1 MDLLLAEQT
10 LLLALDDVKGND
22 TVVWAGEGGLAAALL
37 LDLARR
43 ELLRV
48 DDDKTLR
55 ALDGEAPGHR
65 VLADAHRVITG
76 SAKRRTPKGWVDRLP
91 QELKPLRERLARGLV
106 AQGVLTEESS
116 KVMGLFSRT
125 RFPTA
130 DPGPEEQLRGRLTEV
145 LLDGRAP
152 TEEEALLV
160 GLMLPLGLVDRVV
173 PKSERGI
180 AARRAAQVAEQ
191 GVAGGAVQQAVKDLQ
206 LAVLVGGVLVPAAG
220 AGGSS

>member
-1 MDLLLAEQT
+1 MELLLAEQT

-22 TVVWAGEGGLAAALL
+22 TVVWAGEGGLAAGLL

-43 ELLRV
+43 ELLTV
-48 DDDKTLR
+48 DADTTLR
-55 ALDGEAPGHR
+55 ALDGAEPEHG
-65 VLADAHRVITG
+65 VLADAYRILRG
-76 SAKRRTPKGWVDRLP
+76 SAKQRAPKGWVDRLP
-91 QELKPLRERLARGLV
+91 QELKPLRLRLARGLV
-106 AQGVLTEESS
+106 ARGVLTEESS
-116 KVMGLFSRT
+116 KVLGVFSRT

-130 DPGPEEQLRGRLTEV
+130 DPGPEEQLRARLTEV

-160 GLMLPLGLVDRVV
+160 GLLLPLGLVDRVV

-191 GVAGGAVQQAVKDLQ
+191 GVAGGAVLAAVKELQ
-206 LAVLVGGVLVPAAG
+206 LAVMVGGVLVPAAG
-220 AGGSS
+220 GGGSS